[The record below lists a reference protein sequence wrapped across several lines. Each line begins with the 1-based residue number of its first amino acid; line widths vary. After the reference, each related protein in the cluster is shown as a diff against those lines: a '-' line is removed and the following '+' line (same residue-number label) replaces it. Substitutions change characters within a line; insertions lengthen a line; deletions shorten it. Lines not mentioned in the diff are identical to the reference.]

1 MGVLTRWID
10 QSLRRRI
17 AVVVSGLA
25 LLLGGGVLAVSSWE
39 VFRLS
44 RTLYSARLTQMA
56 SQLAPMMARSALDTE
71 TRLKRLGTDPTLLR
85 FVTSGGRVDGDASEA
100 LIRQSF
106 PADARAVTAIVD
118 PRGVPLREIRPNPE
132 TGWFGPPVGADTA
145 TGIGGY
151 RTQDDGTVFYDVRMP
166 IRDGGTVAG
175 WLVRR
180 SRSTQTSATRAAF
193 QGLMGEG
200 LQLVIGSPATGV
212 WHAMGEVTEPA
223 PAPLAEGDQ
232 VAMVRWGNV
241 RYLGYGT
248 SLAGT
253 PWRLV
258 VRIPESVVSA
268 PAVGYFRRAAVIALI
283 VVLAGVVVG
292 VSLGRTLSSPL
303 QGIAEVAEQI
313 ASVEDPKLVP
323 EHYPG
328 EVGRLAKAFNA
339 MTERVASSTRRL
351 RDNEASHRAFVSSAS
366 DGIWRM
372 EFVPPASTTLS
383 PSVQIDSWYHLSPRV
398 EANQALERMAGRDP
412 DGEIGTVPLAELF
425 PPDDPGVQRLLLDFI
440 RNGYR
445 ASGVELVTPGPND
458 SRRIYVNDL
467 VGVVDGG
474 GLRRIWGTRRDV
486 TLSRLVDERLAKTDR
501 LEAIGRLAGGI
512 AHDFNN
518 LLTAIV
524 GYSESLQEGLAPDH
538 PHHQD
543 ATETNRIA
551 LRAAELTKQLLA
563 FSRGQVM
570 RPSLIDLNA
579 VVRSSEGLL
588 KRVLPEQIRLEQE
601 LNDAIDAVEV
611 DAGQLERV
619 IMNLVV
625 NARDAMPEGG
635 LIRITTAPARLDEQ
649 YVRTRPGIMAGEYVA
664 LAVRDNG
671 TGMSDEVRQHLFE
684 PFYTT
689 KPKGKGTGLG
699 LSTVYG
705 IVRQSGGDIAVTSE
719 LGVGTEFT
727 VYLPVKGK
735 ISLPPV
741 DGPIASGGRGVMTLT
756 GEESI
761 LVVEDEAP
769 VREVVRRA
777 LAASGYTVLVA
788 GEAHEALQIEA
799 EGRTIDLV
807 LTDML
812 LPGLNGRDLAREFR
826 KRRPS
831 VRVLV
836 MSGFTGDQSLMQ
848 ESLPEGAGYLAKPF
862 SLSDLRRRVREVL
875 DDGEQGVRR

>member
-1 MGVLTRWID
+1 MGAITRWVD

-25 LLLGGGVLAVSSWE
+25 LLLGAGVLAVSSWE

-44 RTLYSARLTQMA
+44 RTLYAARL
-56 SQLAPMMARSALDTE
+56 SQLAGQIAPMVSRSAVDAA
-71 TRLKRLGTDPTLLR
+71 TRLERAVLDPRLLR
-85 FVTSGGRVDGDASEA
+85 FVNSGGKVDADTT
-100 LIRQSF
+100 LTVIRQALL
-106 PADARAVTAIVD
+106 ADARTATAIVD
-118 PRGVPLREIRPNPE
+118 AGGTPLLEI
-132 TGWFGPPVGADTA
+132 GSWFGPRVAPDTA
-145 TGIGGY
+145 TGVGGY
-151 RTQDDGTVFYDVRMP
+151 RKLDDQTAFYDVRIP
-166 IRDGGTVAG
+166 IRDRGTLIG

-180 SRSTQTSATRAAF
+180 SRSTQTAATRAAF
-193 QGLMGEG
+193 EGLMGEG
-200 LQLVIGSPATGV
+200 IQLIVGSPGTGV
-212 WHAMGEVTEPA
+212 WHMLGEPID
-223 PAPLAEGDQ
+223 PPPSDLIDRNQ
-232 VAMVRWGNV
+232 VAVVRWGAT
-241 RYLGYGT
+241 RYLGYAVP
-248 SLAGT
+248 LPGT
-253 PWRLV
+253 PWRLI
-258 VRIPESVVSA
+258 VRVPESIVST
-268 PAVGYFRRAAVIALI
+268 PAVGYFRRAAVIAI
-283 VVLAGVVVG
+283 VVVLTGVLVG
-292 VSLGRTLSSPL
+292 VWLGRTLSRPI
-303 QGIAEVAEQI
+303 QGITEVAEQI

-328 EVGRLAKAFNA
+328 EVGRLARAFNA
-339 MTERVASSTRRL
+339 MTERVALSTRRL
-351 RDNEASHRAFVSSAS
+351 RDNEASHRAFVSYAS

-383 PSVQIDSWYHLSPRV
+383 PSIQIDSWYHLSPRV
-398 EANQALERMAGRDP
+398 EANQALVRMAGREP
-412 DGEIGTVPLAELF
+412 DGDMASLPLAELF
-425 PPDDPGVQRLLLDFI
+425 PPSDPGVQRILLDFI

-458 SRRIYVNDL
+458 SRRIFVNDL

-524 GYSESLQEGLAPDH
+524 GYAESLQEGLPPDH
-538 PHHQD
+538 PYHHD
-543 ATETNRIA
+543 AVEINRIA

-579 VVRSSEGLL
+579 VVRSTEGLL
-588 KRVLPEQIRLEQE
+588 KRVLSDRVRLD
-601 LNDAIDAVEV
+601 LALSDAIDAVEV
-611 DAGQLERV
+611 DPGQLERV
-619 IMNLVV
+619 ILNLVV

-635 LIRITTAPARLDEQ
+635 VIRIATSPARLDEQ
-649 YVRTRPGIMAGEYVA
+649 YTGTRPGVMPGEYVA

-671 TGMSDEVRQHLFE
+671 TGISDEVRQHLFE

-705 IVRQSGGDIAVTSE
+705 IVRQSGGDIAVTSGPG
-719 LGVGTEFT
+719 LGTEFT

-735 ISLPPV
+735 ISLPPS
-741 DGPIASGGRGVMTLT
+741 DGPMTAGGSGVMTLT

-788 GEAHEALQIEA
+788 GEANEALQIEA
-799 EGRTIDLV
+799 EGGTIDLV

-812 LPGLNGRDLAREFR
+812 LPGLNGRDLACEFR
-826 KRRPS
+826 KRRPR

-836 MSGFTGDQSLMQ
+836 MSGFTGDQTTMR
-848 ESLPEGAGYLAKPF
+848 ETLPEGAGYLAKPF
-862 SLSDLRRRVREVL
+862 SLGDLRRRVREVL
-875 DDGEQGVRR
+875 DDGDQGVRR